1 MEKVHVLVAVP
12 LHEVDLPR
20 ISAVD
25 PRIEVTYA
33 VEEVRAELGIAH
45 SAVIP
50 TRRPIQQPELTSK
63 EASEALDRMLAN
75 TDVLFAWRFP
85 LNLPSRAPRLR
96 WVQWIGAGVDI
107 LGRVGLLESDVMVT
121 NAVGINTTAVGE
133 WGFCLMMMLAKKA
146 PRFMADKGAHHWEP
160 LVTSELNGKTVGIVG
175 LGRIGSK
182 VAGLARAFGM
192 RVLATEKLMTRR
204 EKDVAGVDEVF
215 PLDEFLQMLPECDF
229 VILTVPLTS
238 ETRGLIG
245 EAELKAMKPTSYI
258 INVARGP
265 VIKQA
270 VLIQALKEGW
280 IAGAGLDVFEV
291 EPLPPESELWELPNV
306 IISPHTAPYIE
317 RHTALLTELFCE
329 NLRRF
334 LNGEELINVVDKK
347 REF

>member
-1 MEKVHVLVAVP
+1 
-12 LHEVDLPR
+12 
-20 ISAVD
+20 
-25 PRIEVTYA
+25 
-33 VEEVRAELGIAH
+33 
-45 SAVIP
+45 
-50 TRRPIQQPELTSK
+50 
-63 EASEALDRMLAN
+63 
-75 TDVLFAWRFP
+75 
-85 LNLPSRAPRLR
+85 
-96 WVQWIGAGVDI
+96 
-107 LGRVGLLESDVMVT
+107 
-121 NAVGINTTAVGE
+121 
-133 WGFCLMMMLAKKA
+133 
-146 PRFMADKGAHHWEP
+146 
-160 LVTSELNGKTVGIVG
+160 
-175 LGRIGSK
+175 
-182 VAGLARAFGM
+182 
-192 RVLATEKLMTRR
+192 VLATEKLMTKR

-229 VILTVPLTS
+229 VILTVPLTP

-334 LNGEELINVVDKK
+334 LNGEELINVVDKE